1 MAELKTKAHD
11 GNVRAFLDTIENEK
25 KRREAHQLCDLFETA
40 TGLPAVMWGP
50 AIVGF
55 GHYHYKYESG
65 REGDFFQAGFSPRK
79 ANFSLYFMPGI
90 ADYSKLLENLGKYK
104 TAKSCLYITS
114 IAQIDMG
121 VLAEMIRRS
130 IQATGSSG

>member
-1 MAELKTKAHD
+1 
-11 GNVRAFLDTIENEK
+11 
-25 KRREAHQLCDLFETA
+25 
-40 TGLPAVMWGP
+40 MWGP

-79 ANFSLYFMPGI
+79 ANFSLYLMPSVS
-90 ADYSKLLENLGKYK
+90 DYSEYLEKLGKYK

-114 IAQIDMG
+114 IANIDKAI
-121 VLAEMIRRS
+121 LKQMIRRS
-130 IQATGSSG
+130 MQSTASSG

>member
-1 MAELKTKAHD
+1 MAELKTQAHD
-11 GNVRAFLDTIENEK
+11 GDVRAFLDTIENEK
-25 KRREAHQLCDLFETA
+25 KRQEAHQLCDLFETA

-55 GHYHYKYESG
+55 GNYHYKYESG

-79 ANFSLYFMPGI
+79 ANFSLYLMPSVS
-90 ADYSKLLENLGKYK
+90 DYSEYLEKLGKYK

-114 IAQIDMG
+114 IANIDKAI
-121 VLAEMIRRS
+121 LKQMIRRS
-130 IQATGSSG
+130 MQSTASSG

>member
-25 KRREAHQLCDLFETA
+25 KRREAHQLCDLFETV

-55 GHYHYKYESG
+55 GHYHYQYESG
-65 REGDFFQAGFSPRK
+65 REGDFFQVGFSPRK

-90 ADYSKLLENLGKYK
+90 SDYSEFLEKLGKYK
-104 TAKSCLYITS
+104 TAKSCLYINS

-130 IQATGSSG
+130 MQATGSSG

>member
-1 MAELKTKAHD
+1 MAELKTQAHD
-11 GNVRAFLDTIENEK
+11 GDVRAFLDTIGQEK
-25 KRREAHQLCDLFETA
+25 KRLEAHQLCNLFELA
-40 TGLPAVMWGP
+40 TGHPAVMWGP

-79 ANFSLYFMPGI
+79 SNFSLYFMPGI
-90 ADYSKLLENLGKYK
+90 SEYSDYLAKLGKYK

-114 IAQIDMG
+114 LDNIDMD
-121 VLAEMIRRS
+121 VLEQMIRMS
-130 IQATGSSG
+130 MQKTGKCG